1 MFQVSFLNRTLQMR
15 SPLII
20 GTRGSD
26 LALWQANHVKSLL
39 EESGLK
45 CELKIIKTQGDNI
58 QHLSLDK
65 LEGKGFFTKEI
76 EEALLSG
83 ETDIAV
89 HSHKDLPTESP
100 EELIVAAVSPRED
113 PSELLLIRKEAVDSR
128 NKFSLKRNPL
138 VGTSSAR
145 RKAQLLAFRSDIEL
159 KDLRGN
165 VPTRINKLRE
175 GQYDAILLAAAG
187 VERLEID
194 LKEFHVEHLSPKE
207 FTPAPAQG
215 VLAIQIRKGEKEL
228 FDHLQKINDKTVAVT
243 IGIERKILNLFQGG
257 CQMPVG
263 AYAEYDD
270 ENEMF
275 SVRVSKA
282 AAWDTM
288 PVSVYSESKD
298 PYVLAARVVE
308 KIAAVKPATVFIT
321 RNDRRDDYLQSVLE
335 GNGFKFS
342 GKALIETNP
351 ITIKSLPSCDWV
363 FFSSKNAVKYF
374 FEQHPALTD
383 QKYGAVGKVTADAI
397 RHYGKRADFIGYGTD
412 TRMTGKQFAAK
423 VGNGKVLFPQVKGSL
438 RTIQQ
443 QFVKHDQVIDLPVYE
458 TIKRNDGDMPQADI
472 LVFTSPSN
480 VEAWFER
487 FTISKD
493 QKVVAMGDATAHV
506 LGQHNIHGCAKPDT
520 FDDAGLARAVFSI
533 SSTK

>member
-1 MFQVSFLNRTLQMR
+1 MH

-39 EESGLK
+39 EGSGLK
-45 CELKIIKTQGDNI
+45 CELKIIKTQGDVI

-76 EEALLSG
+76 EEALLNG

-100 EELIVAAVSPRED
+100 EGLVIAAVSPRED
-113 PSELLLIRKEAVDSR
+113 PSELLLIRNESVDTR
-128 NKFSLKRNPL
+128 KKFALKQNPI

-194 LKEFHVEHLSPKE
+194 LKEFHVEHLGPKE
-207 FTPAPAQG
+207 FIPAPAQG
-215 VLAIQIRKGEKEL
+215 VLAIQIRKGDKEL
-228 FDHLQKINDKTVAVT
+228 FNKLQILNDEMVQRT
-243 IGIERKILNLFQGG
+243 IAIERKILNLFQGG

-263 AYAEYDD
+263 AYAEYDE
-270 ENEMF
+270 ENEMY

-282 AAWDTM
+282 ATWDAM
-288 PVSVYSESKD
+288 PVSVYSESKEAD
-298 PYVLAARVVE
+298 VLAPRVVE
-308 KIAAVKPATVFIT
+308 KILSVKPATVFIT
-321 RNDRRDDYLQSVLE
+321 RDDRRDDYLKTVLV
-335 GNGFKFS
+335 GNGFKYS

-351 ITIKSLPSCDWV
+351 IAFNSMPDCDWI
-363 FFSSKNAVKYF
+363 FFASKQSVKYF
-374 FEQHPALTD
+374 FEQKPALLE
-383 QKYGAVGKVTADAI
+383 QRFGAVGKVTADAI
-397 RHYGKRADFIGYGTD
+397 RRYGKRAEFIGSGVD
-412 TRMTGKQFAAK
+412 TKMTGKQFAAK
-423 VGNGKVLFPQVKGSL
+423 VGSAKVLFPQAKGSM
-438 RTIQQ
+438 RSIQQ
-443 QFVKHDQVIDLPVYE
+443 QFVKREQVIDLPVYE
-458 TIKRNDGDMPQADI
+458 TIKKNDGIMPQAEI

-480 VEAWFER
+480 VEAWFEKFIINR
-487 FTISKD
+487 N
-493 QKVVAMGDATAHV
+493 QKVVAMGDATANA
-506 LGQHNIHGCAKPDT
+506 LRQHNIHGCGQPDT

-533 SSTK
+533 SSNK

>member
-1 MFQVSFLNRTLQMR
+1 MR
-15 SPLII
+15 SPIII

-45 CELKIIKTQGDNI
+45 CELKIIKTQGDAI
-58 QHLSLDK
+58 QHLSFDK

-76 EEALLSG
+76 EEALLNG

-100 EELIVAAVSPRED
+100 EGLIIAAVSPRED
-113 PSELLLIRKEAVDSR
+113 PSELLLIRNEAVDTR
-128 NKFSLKRNPL
+128 RKFSLKSNPI

-145 RKAQLLAFRSDIEL
+145 RKSQLLAFRSDIQL

-175 GQYDAILLAAAG
+175 GQYDAILIAAAG

-194 LKEFHVEHLSPKE
+194 LKEFFVERLGPKE
-207 FTPAPAQG
+207 FVPAPAQG
-215 VLAIQIRKGEKEL
+215 VLAIQIRAGEKEL
-228 FDHLQKINDKTVAVT
+228 YNHLQKINDPSVQQT
-243 IGIERKILNLFQGG
+243 ISIERKILNLFQGG

-270 ENEMF
+270 EKEIF

-282 AAWDTM
+282 VAWDNM

-298 PYVLAARVVE
+298 SSVLAQRVVE
-308 KIAAVKPATVFIT
+308 KIANVKPATVFVT
-321 RNDRRDDYLQSVLE
+321 RNDRKDDYLKAVLT
-335 GNGFKFS
+335 GNGFEYS
-342 GKALIETNP
+342 GRALIETTAIPFNKIP
-351 ITIKSLPSCDWV
+351 ACDWV
-363 FFSSKNAVKYF
+363 FFASKNAVQYF
-374 FEQHPALTD
+374 FDQHPELTD
-383 QKYGAVGKVTADAI
+383 QKFAAVGKITADAI
-397 RHYGKRADFIGYGTD
+397 RHYGKYADFIGSGTD

-423 VGNGKVLFPQVKGSL
+423 VGNGKVLFPQAKGSL
-438 RTIQQ
+438 RSIQQ
-443 QFVKHDQVIDLPVYE
+443 QFVKSDQVLDLPVYE
-458 TIKRNDGDMPQADI
+458 TIKRNTGEIPKADI

-480 VEAWFER
+480 VEAWFEK
-487 FTISKD
+487 FTINKN
-493 QKVVAMGDATAHV
+493 QKVVAMGDATANT
-506 LGQHNIHGCAKPDT
+506 LRQHNIIGCGQPDT

-533 SSTK
+533 SSSH